1 MKCARNG
8 CLDDAVEHISQYRAD
23 DGKPTCDLYCR
34 DLHNADLELAEVT
47 ARLAAA
53 EKAKHNIA
61 TELGR
66 AIGERAL
73 ALAVVEPLKRMYALT
88 DQITS
93 GVPHADADLDR
104 LLTEQQQARVD
115 VDAALTAHDAARGE
129 IT

>member
-73 ALAVVEPLKRMYALT
+73 ALAVVEA
-88 DQITS
+88 
-93 GVPHADADLDR
+93 
-104 LLTEQQQARVD
+104 ARVI
-115 VDAALTAHDAARGE
+115 VTKWHGSHVTALKAALTEHDAARDQPRAEGG
-129 IT
+129 TDAR